1 MDGIKW
7 IKVTK
12 ENVDIYGVDEKF
24 WRMPEDV
31 AKNVSDGVGYLMKQA
46 AGGRIRFTTNSS
58 RILVRADVV
67 SGDDL
72 ISIDVYKLELGREI
86 FTCGLR
92 DVTGKRMVVGKFES
106 REKECYT
113 RNNGKTYSYTVNLT
127 QSGVYN
133 SVEIGVD
140 ENATFEKGA
149 PYVNEKPVVFY
160 GSSITH
166 GFAASRPGTT
176 YEAQISQKY
185 NLNYI
190 NLGFS
195 GAAKGEQT
203 MAEYIGSLDMSAFV
217 LDYDHNAYEEGQL
230 EATHLPFYKT
240 IREKNPDL
248 PIIMV
253 SRPDFWT
260 SPVANQK
267 RVETIYRTYEYAI
280 ANGDKNVYFINGKTL
295 FSGEYYHNCTMDGCH
310 PNDIGMYRMA
320 SVIGPVVAK
329 AVGIEEVDV
338 KHDYEVYR

>member
-1 MDGIKW
+1 MEGIKW

-12 ENVDIYGVDEKF
+12 ENFDIYGVDENF
-24 WRMPEDV
+24 RRMPEDV
-31 AKNVSDGVGYLMKQA
+31 AKNVSGSVYDLMKQA

-58 RILVRADVV
+58 RILVRADVAW
-67 SGDDL
+67 GDD
-72 ISIDVYKLELGREI
+72 ISNIDVFRLELGREV
-86 FTCGLR
+86 FACGLR
-92 DVTGKRMVVGKFES
+92 DLSGKRMVVGKYES
-106 REKECYT
+106 REKESWT
-113 RNNGKTYSYTVNLT
+113 RNSGKTYSYTVNLT
-127 QSGVYN
+127 HSGVYN
-133 SVEIGVD
+133 SIEIGID
-140 ENATFEKGA
+140 ESATLEKGA

-185 NLNYI
+185 NLNYV

-195 GAAKGEQT
+195 GAAKGEQN
-203 MAEYIGSLDMSAFV
+203 MADYIAGLEMSAFV

-260 SPVANQK
+260 YPVDNQK
-267 RVETIYRTYEYAI
+267 RVETVYKTYEYAR

-329 AVGIEEVDV
+329 AIGIEDVDA